1 MIWCKISLYE
11 YVIKIYLKVL
21 ATPILIF
28 SAEEIEC
35 HANWRDG
42 SFYYLVAKIHHAHVM
57 SDEEKYRCFI
67 YAFTN
72 SKNKSSSEIQLAQSG
87 DATCNGLLSPRDGS
101 RTLTLSIGK
110 TLSFFSKWFLDQWS
124 KYLANLITKSYIY

>member
-1 MIWCKISLYE
+1 MKS
-11 YVIKIYLKVL
+11 VYLF
-21 ATPILIF
+21 I
-28 SAEEIEC
+28 AEEIEC

-42 SFYYLVAKIHHAHVM
+42 SFHYLVAKIHHAHVM

-67 YAFTN
+67 YAFT
-72 SKNKSSSEIQLAQSG
+72 SKNKSSSDIQLAQSG

-110 TLSFFSKWFLDQWS
+110 KLFYNFLVHLWTYDLAKKSSKV
-124 KYLANLITKSYIY
+124 KKLIKV

>member
-1 MIWCKISLYE
+1 MFD
-11 YVIKIYLKVL
+11 
-21 ATPILIF
+21 ILMRRYIFQCQNNTYYNRIFQAINFRSFFFVF

-42 SFYYLVAKIHHAHVM
+42 SFHYLVAKIHHAHVM

-72 SKNKSSSEIQLAQSG
+72 PKNKTSSDIQLAQSG

-110 TLSFFSKWFLDQWS
+110 KLFYNFKCILRPMTSK
-124 KYLANLITKSYIY
+124 I